1 VSGTIVNFIIQLIA
15 GAVGGNAAGG
25 LLKNIN
31 LGPLGNT
38 IAGAAGGGIGG
49 SILSGLIPALSGAAS
64 GAGGFDIGVLAG
76 NWRVAASLGLSSR
89 RWSASSKMP

>member
-1 VSGTIVNFIIQLIA
+1 MSGTIVSFIIQLIA

-25 LLKNIN
+25 LLKNIS

-49 SILSGLIPALSGAAS
+49 SILSGLIPAWAARRAPRAAS
-64 GAGGFDIGVLAG
+64 ILVRWPG
-76 NWRVAASLGLSSR
+76 NWRAAASLALSSR

>member
-31 LGPLGNT
+31 LGPS
-38 IAGAAGGGIGG
+38 A
-49 SILSGLIPALSGAAS
+49 ILSQAPLAAALAVQSCR
-64 GAGGFDIGVLAG
+64 DLY
-76 NWRVAASLGLSSR
+76 L
-89 RWSASSKMP
+89 P